1 MASSRM
7 PTLLGRPTSIN
18 VRKVLWLA
26 AELNLAIDHD
36 ASWGTG
42 AERSTQDP
50 AFLRLNPNGLV
61 PVLIDEVPDDDRD
74 DDRLVLWESNTICRY
89 LAARQGRDDLLPTH
103 PTARARVE
111 QWMDW
116 QATELNTA
124 WRTVFM
130 ARVRRSAAFMHDE
143 AAIRASIAAWHRLM
157 RLLDVQLA
165 STGAYVTGPAFTL
178 ADVVLGLSTVRWR
191 MTPMDDAADEPR
203 PALPAVDAWFARL
216 QGRAGFQAFGD
227 NGVP

>member
-1 MASSRM
+1 M

-26 AELNLAIDHD
+26 AELNLALDHD
-36 ASWGTG
+36 ASWGSG
-42 AERSTQDP
+42 AGRSTQDP

-61 PVLIDEVPDDDRD
+61 PVLIDDDG
-74 DDRLVLWESNTICRY
+74 LVLWESNTICRY
-89 LAARQGRDDLLPTH
+89 LVARQGRDDLLPTQ
-103 PTARARVE
+103 PAARAKVE

-124 WRTVFM
+124 WRAVFM

-143 AAIRASIAAWHRLM
+143 TAIRASIASWNRLM
-157 RLLDVQLA
+157 RMLDAQLE

-178 ADVVLGLSTVRWR
+178 ADIVLGLSTVRWR
-191 MTPMDDAADEPR
+191 MTPMDDATDEPR
-203 PALPAVDAWFARL
+203 PALPNVGAWFARL
-216 QGRAGFQAFGD
+216 RERAGFHAHGD

>member
-1 MASSRM
+1 M
-7 PTLLGRPTSIN
+7 PTLLGHPTAIN

-42 AERSTQDP
+42 AARSTQDP

-61 PVLIDEVPDDDRD
+61 PVLIDDDG
-74 DDRLVLWESNTICRY
+74 LVLWESNTICRY
-89 LAARQGRDDLLPTH
+89 LAARQGRDDLLPTQ
-103 PTARARVE
+103 PAARAKVE

-130 ARVRRSAAFMHDE
+130 ARVRRSAAFLRDE
-143 AAIRASIAAWHRLM
+143 DAIRKNITAWNQLM
-157 RLLDVQLA
+157 RLLDAQLA
-165 STGAYVTGPAFTL
+165 STGAYVAGPAFTL
-178 ADVVLGLSTVRWR
+178 ADIALGLSTVRWR
-191 MTPMDDAADEPR
+191 MTPMDDVADEPR
-203 PALPAVDAWFARL
+203 PALRAVDAWFARL
-216 QGRAGFQAFGD
+216 RERAGFMAHGD

>member
-1 MASSRM
+1 MLDRPSM

-26 AELNLAIDHD
+26 AELDLELDHD
-36 ASWGTG
+36 ASWGSG
-42 AERSTQDP
+42 ATRSTQDP

-61 PVLIDEVPDDDRD
+61 PVLIDGD
-74 DDRLVLWESNTICRY
+74 LVLWESNAICRY
-89 LAARQGRDDLLPTH
+89 LAARQGRDDLLPTAAA
-103 PTARARVE
+103 ARAKVE

-124 WRTVFM
+124 WRPAFM
-130 ARVRRSAAFMHDE
+130 ARVRRSAQYMGDTRAI
-143 AAIRASIAAWHRLM
+143 AASVTAWHRLM
-157 RLLDVQLA
+157 RLLDAQLA
-165 STGAYVTGPAFTL
+165 STGAYVTGASFTL

-191 MTPMDDAADEPR
+191 LTPMDDGADGER
-203 PALPAVDAWFARL
+203 PSLPAVDAWFARL
-216 QGRAGFQAFGD
+216 RERPGFRAHGD